1 MELAARTTGLG
12 EQQRS
17 GILTSQRPGHCTL
30 KQKLQTQLDFVLR
43 SAFFCSRCT
52 TRAQHG

>member
-17 GILTSQRPGHCTL
+17 GILTTQRPGHCTL
-30 KQKLQTQLDFVLR
+30 K
-43 SAFFCSRCT
+43 
-52 TRAQHG
+52 